1 MLGAG
6 VLAGGSRWSGE
17 GRAGRLCSPPL
28 SAAAAGPQAGPVL
41 ELQLLTPRAR
51 CLQTAC
57 VLRDHQPSVVAA
69 PAPASPLWIAAAF
82 GLRACQWEPWRVVL
96 SGAVGVPLHLD
107 DPHPTGQGVGAP
119 SSYRAH
125 VFQARAQAQ
134 DGSDHWPVSPRV
146 SGGRCEVR
154 GLLVL
159 VSAEGR
165 SSGHWR
171 VC

>member
-17 GRAGRLCSPPL
+17 GRAGHLCSPPL

-41 ELQLLTPRAR
+41 ELQPLTPRAR

-82 GLRACQWEPWRVVL
+82 GLRACQWKSWRVVL
-96 SGAVGVPLHLD
+96 SGAVWVPLHLD
-107 DPHPTGQGVGAP
+107 DPHPTGQGVGA
-119 SSYRAH
+119 S
-125 VFQARAQAQ
+125 
-134 DGSDHWPVSPRV
+134 
-146 SGGRCEVR
+146 
-154 GLLVL
+154 
-159 VSAEGR
+159 
-165 SSGHWR
+165 
-171 VC
+171 